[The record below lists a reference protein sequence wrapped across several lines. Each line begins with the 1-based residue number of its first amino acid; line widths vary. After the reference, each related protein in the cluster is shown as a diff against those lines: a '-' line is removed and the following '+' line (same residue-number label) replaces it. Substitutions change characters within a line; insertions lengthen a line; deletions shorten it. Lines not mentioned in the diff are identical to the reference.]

1 LSRYLL
7 DLNVLLA
14 VVWQD
19 HEFHDLSRQWFQET
33 GKHDFATNAFTQAGF
48 VRLSTNP
55 RYVKRP
61 VDAQEAIEALG
72 AFTKEPGHA
81 FWPLD
86 IGLQQA
92 TAPFIRN
99 VFGTK
104 QITDA
109 YLLGQAIWNDGIL
122 VTLDR
127 AFSQMAGKQY
137 AKHIQV
143 LANASPTPSR
153 SR

>member
-1 LSRYLL
+1 LNRHLL

-14 VVWQD
+14 LVWQD
-19 HEFHDLSRQWFQET
+19 HEFHDLSRRWFHEI
-33 GKHDFATNAFTQAGF
+33 GKRNFATNAFTQAGF

-55 RYVKRP
+55 RYVKKP
-61 VDAQEAIEALG
+61 VDAQEAIEALR
-72 AFTKEPGHA
+72 AFTQEPGHT

-86 IGLQQA
+86 IGIQQA

-109 YLLGQAIWNDGIL
+109 YLLGQAIRNDGIL

-127 AFSQMAGKQY
+127 AFLQMAGRRY
-137 AKHIQV
+137 AKHIQL
-143 LANASPTPSR
+143 LANASPTP
-153 SR
+153 